1 MVECNE
7 ASTIIFNN
15 LERASRLIRSFKQ
28 VSADQHS
35 EAKRV
40 FRIKPY
46 LEEIL
51 LSLQPKLKKTN
62 HKVRIQ
68 CDEHLEMDGYPGAF
82 SQVITNLVVN
92 SLLHAYGEE
101 DQGCIAI
108 QVELKD
114 KQFYLRYSDDG
125 KGIDAKV
132 ANRIFDPFF
141 TTKRGDGGT
150 GLGLYVVYNI
160 VTQQF
165 GGTIECVSN
174 QGRGTTF
181 TICFPQR
188 KEL

>member
-1 MVECNE
+1 M
-7 ASTIIFNN
+7 
-15 LERASRLIRSFKQ
+15 
-28 VSADQHS
+28 
-35 EAKRV
+35 
-40 FRIKPY
+40 
-46 LEEIL
+46 
-51 LSLQPKLKKTN
+51 
-62 HKVRIQ
+62 
-68 CDEHLEMDGYPGAF
+68 
-82 SQVITNLVVN
+82 ITNLVVN